1 MLTSDRKAAQATRA
15 AHDRPGT
22 TMPSA
27 SLMTAIHDF
36 APLLMLLLLIG
47 IMGQYGLAITRL
59 LFVVGCL
66 GVAIRAY
73 QRGGFALHV
82 QTAIPLFV
90 FAPLLRRIVDLHTGY
105 DASGSMLVGPLLALT
120 AVFPALSRLMSRDAT
135 PSSTLAPF
143 GIAAL
148 CLVYGWMIT
157 AFNDDFVASTTSAM
171 KYVIPMLYCLCLILI
186 PEETAGVLGA
196 AAKVFLVISPIMGLY
211 GILQHLNPQPWDRYW
226 MISSKIDSIGLPEP
240 GKVRVFGTMNS
251 PVSFAAYATCGLLLF
266 TFVRSK
272 FIPPILVPIVAILP
286 LSVALLLSG
295 VRTAWI
301 SAIISILVCL
311 CFGKTRKL
319 AVILLLCLVGGVA
332 FALLFTSFGDVI
344 ASRLTSLGSKV
355 SSDGSGAAR
364 LDDYF
369 HVFGG
374 DARYIFGVGLAGRT
388 DSKMNALDG
397 LLLSSAV
404 QMGIVFG
411 ILHTAAV
418 LWAGVRAACC
428 VSHNTDVMRLVTCA
442 LLTGSMAV
450 FLLTNISVGEIGF
463 LYWMMVGALTAKVS
477 TATSH
482 PFRAAHPQSAYHT
495 QVSRTKSLVETRYPI
510 QQLSSA
516 QQLRARPHRS

>member
-1 MLTSDRKAAQATRA
+1 MLTSGRRA
-15 AHDRPGT
+15 APASVPTHQPGT
-22 TMPSA
+22 TTPAMLTRA
-27 SLMTAIHDF
+27 LRDY
-36 APLLMLLLLIG
+36 APLLMLLLLTG
-47 IMGQYGLAITRL
+47 IMGQYGLSIARL
-59 LFVVGCL
+59 LFVAGCL
-66 GVAIRAY
+66 GVAISAY

-82 QTAIPLFV
+82 QTVIPLFV
-90 FAPLLRRIVDLHTGY
+90 FAPLLRRIVDLHVGY

-120 AVFPALSRLMSRDAT
+120 AVFPALKRLLSPSRT
-135 PSSTLAPF
+135 PRSVFVPF

-148 CLVYGWMIT
+148 CLTYGWMIT
-157 AFNDDFVASTTSAM
+157 AFGGDFVASTITAM
-171 KYVIPMLYCLCLILI
+171 KYAIPMLYCMCLILV
-186 PEETAGVLGA
+186 PQQSAGVLGA
-196 AAKVFLVISPIMGLY
+196 AARVFLVISPIMGLY
-211 GILQHLNPQPWDRYW
+211 GIFQHLDPQPWDRYW

-272 FIPPILVPIVAILP
+272 FVPLVLVPFVAILP

-311 CFGKTRKL
+311 YFDKTRKL
-319 AVILLLCLVGGVA
+319 AVILLLCLVGGAV

-344 ASRLTSLGSKV
+344 ASRLTSLNSKV
-355 SSDGSGAAR
+355 SDDGSGAAR

-374 DARYIFGVGLAGRT
+374 DDGYLLGVGLGGRT

-404 QMGIVFG
+404 QMGTIFG
-411 ILHTAAV
+411 ILHTMAV
-418 LWAGVRAACC
+418 LWAGIKAACC
-428 VSHNTDVMRLVTCA
+428 VRRNDNVMRLVTCG
-442 LLTGSMAV
+442 LIIGSMAV

-463 LYWMMVGALTAKVS
+463 LYWMMVGALTANVD
-477 TATSH
+477 A
-482 PFRAAHPQSAYHT
+482 
-495 QVSRTKSLVETRYPI
+495 VSRHSTRVVRLQPAEQESLV
-510 QQLSSA
+510 
-516 QQLRARPHRS
+516 